1 MWCLYASRIMTK
13 CPLKRGVHLRKVRN
27 VVYVS
32 GIMTKCPLD

>member
-1 MWCLYASRIMTK
+1 MVFVSKIMTK
-13 CPLKRGVHLRKVRN
+13 CPLKRGVHLRKVSN